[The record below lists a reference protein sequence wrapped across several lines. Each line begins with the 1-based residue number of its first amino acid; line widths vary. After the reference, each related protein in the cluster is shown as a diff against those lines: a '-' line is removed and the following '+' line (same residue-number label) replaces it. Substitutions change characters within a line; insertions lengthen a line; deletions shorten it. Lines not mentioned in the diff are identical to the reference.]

1 MIKLYPVSMLPDTD
15 ELVIGWCSTR
25 QTRAGEIE
33 PVPITYAASILKR
46 DLEREPTMP
55 PHLQTGIDVFVYF
68 DDLLSQ
74 TTRRLWKRDS
84 VWKHKVTGTEYM
96 LEYDENDKV
105 IIRPMIGDMLGH
117 SIPFD
122 PSLYDLVHT

>member
-25 QTRAGEIE
+25 QTRGGEIE

-68 DDLLSQ
+68 NDLMEQ
-74 TTRRLWKRDS
+74 TTRRLWKTDS

-96 LEYDENDKV
+96 LEYY
-105 IIRPMIGDMLGH
+105 GDTAWVREMDRGHLGLTVL
-117 SIPFD
+117 FD
-122 PSLYDLVHT
+122 VSLYELIHT